1 MKLQLRGQKEHGR
14 RLRKLRGAWRKLAE
28 RCRTAHRDASSTPH
42 TAILGTGIVRS
53 ASPLWCVPRPLCRL
67 RMFRRPARLISR
79 KSIVLNLLPYKML
92 VFCEKWR
99 GAKFQNFDAMKVRW
113 RIAPCSTTTGSENLV
128 TGVMTVHWAQKEKHW
143 PDLTGNDVL
152 PTLGD
157 VREQA

>member
-1 MKLQLRGQKEHGR
+1 MKLQLCGQKDHGR
-14 RLRKLRGAWRKLAE
+14 RLRKLRGAWRNGTS
-28 RCRTAHRDASSTPH
+28 RRVIDTSHCDRYRTYL
-42 TAILGTGIVRS
+42 LGT
-53 ASPLWCVPRPLCRL
+53 ASPSALWFVPLCRL
-67 RMFRRPARLISR
+67 MFRRPARLISR

-113 RIAPCSTTTGSENLV
+113 RIAPCSTTTGSENLL